1 MDEEEVSLWR
11 RRWVQVRQHDPQVPL
26 PLSLHP
32 HLQRQGGRHC
42 ESESL
47 LQIHYF
53 LEHVRA
59 GVKALTGELCLQ
71 MVPNGQLASDA
82 GSW

>member
-1 MDEEEVSLWR
+1 MDEQEVSLWR
-11 RRWVQVRQHDPQVPL
+11 RRWVQVCQHDPQVTL

-32 HLQRQGGRHC
+32 HLLRQGVCHC

-47 LQIHYF
+47 LQIYYF

-59 GVKALTGELCLQ
+59 GVEALTGELCLQ
-71 MVPNGQLASDA
+71 MVPNGQLACDA
-82 GSW
+82 GCW

>member
-1 MDEEEVSLWR
+1 MDEQEVSLWR
-11 RRWVQVRQHDPQVPL
+11 RRWVQVCQHDPQVTL

-32 HLQRQGGRHC
+32 HLLRQGVCHC

-47 LQIHYF
+47 LQIYYF

-59 GVKALTGELCLQ
+59 GVEALTRELCLQ
-71 MVPNGQLASDA
+71 MVPNGQLACDA
-82 GSW
+82 GCW

>member
-1 MDEEEVSLWR
+1 MDEQEVSLWR
-11 RRWVQVRQHDPQVPL
+11 RQWVQVCQHDPQVTL

-32 HLQRQGGRHC
+32 HLLRQGVCHC

-47 LQIHYF
+47 LQIYYF

-59 GVKALTGELCLQ
+59 GVEALTGELCLQ
-71 MVPNGQLASDA
+71 MVPNGQLACDA
-82 GSW
+82 GCW